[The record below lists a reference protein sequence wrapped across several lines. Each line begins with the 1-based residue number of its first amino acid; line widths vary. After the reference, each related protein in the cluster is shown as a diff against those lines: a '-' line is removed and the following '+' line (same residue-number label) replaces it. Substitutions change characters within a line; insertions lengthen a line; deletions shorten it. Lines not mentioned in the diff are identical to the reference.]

1 MKLYVLTFTDIQ
13 TNEKQ
18 VEVYPTMKLAQIY
31 MKGKR
36 DDAIASSSTLDL
48 IVNEDD
54 YGCYVQNVCE
64 ITIDEVEMNWHDFI
78 AHKIVEHICDSVTYA
93 NLYYDVI
100 YNIVDDYNTEDYPNI
115 DDKNDIESFINH
127 KLLNTMAYCATKKLT
142 KDKDVVLCYEKFN
155 KVVSY
160 LHDNVGICDLAKIIN
175 GELITKYQIQYN
187 IDHPNEPL
195 FNNHKKVWAASF
207 CMYGGASFTPDF
219 EFRLFDTYDDAL
231 AALLAKKNDILE
243 QFSYSY
249 DESDLIINLSEDQ
262 NSTTYEI
269 SEKEDRDDIWV
280 GKVEVRYIE

>member
-1 MKLYVLTFTDIQ
+1 MKLYVLTFTDVQ
-13 TNEKQ
+13 KNEKQ

-100 YNIVDDYNTEDYPNI
+100 YNIVDGFETNEYPDI
-115 DDKNDIESFINH
+115 DDDASVQNFIDY

-142 KDKDVVLCYEKFN
+142 NGVECSYEKFH
-155 KVVSY
+155 KVVGY
-160 LHDNVGICDLAKIIN
+160 LHDNVGICHLAKIIN
-175 GELITKYQIQYN
+175 GEMITQYQIQYDSEN
-187 IDHPNEPL
+187 PTETL
-195 FNNHKKVWAASF
+195 FNHKKVWAASF

-249 DESDLIINLSEDQ
+249 DESDLIINLSEDK
-262 NSTTYEI
+262 NLTTYEI
-269 SEKEDRDDIWV
+269 YEKENRDDFWV